1 MAEKTYKQLQAEL
14 DELMSRLDDNDL
26 DVDAAIETYEKA
38 TKLIT
43 QLKEHLKK
51 AENKLS
57 KVKN

>member
-1 MAEKTYKQLQAEL
+1 VAEKTYKQLQAEL